1 MKNVYDLKE
10 FFESYQTM
18 RENAINANNLIEN
31 PIIKSMLPSL
41 KNKKI
46 LDLGCGDGN
55 MTEYFMKKGAK
66 KVVGI
71 DISKNMI
78 DTANKNNKYSNAEY
92 YVLKM

>member
-46 LDLGCGDGN
+46 LDLGCGYGN
-55 MTEYFMKKGAK
+55 MTE
-66 KVVGI
+66 
-71 DISKNMI
+71 
-78 DTANKNNKYSNAEY
+78 
-92 YVLKM
+92 